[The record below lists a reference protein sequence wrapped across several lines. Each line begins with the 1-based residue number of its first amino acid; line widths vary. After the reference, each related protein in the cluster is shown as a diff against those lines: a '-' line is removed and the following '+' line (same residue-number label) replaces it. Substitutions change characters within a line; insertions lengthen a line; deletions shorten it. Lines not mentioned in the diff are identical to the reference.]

1 MVILETTVFTKQVV
15 KLLTH
20 EEYQQLQLE
29 LIRRP
34 DVGVVIPGSGGPQK
48 FEEKEFA

>member
-1 MVILETTVFTKQVV
+1 MVILESSVFTKQ
-15 KLLTH
+15 LLNLFSD

-34 DVGVVIPGSGGPQK
+34 DLGVVIPGSGGLRK
-48 FEEKEFA
+48 MR

>member
-15 KLLTH
+15 KLLTD

-34 DVGVVIPGSGGPQK
+34 DVGVVMPGSSGLRK
-48 FEEKEFA
+48 VR